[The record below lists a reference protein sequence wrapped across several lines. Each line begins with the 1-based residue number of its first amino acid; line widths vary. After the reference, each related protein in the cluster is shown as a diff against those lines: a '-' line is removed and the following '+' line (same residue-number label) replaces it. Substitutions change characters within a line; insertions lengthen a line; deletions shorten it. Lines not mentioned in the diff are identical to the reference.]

1 MTYPI
6 YKGQKFEVFHKKS
19 LNIGYGPYGIDW
31 K

>member
-19 LNIGYGPYGIDW
+19 LNIGYGIDW
-31 K
+31 KYI